1 MNEKKKILKI
11 FLQFEPSSTFNE
23 EFIKFVEEILFDWQK
38 DKNKKNEKD
47 RSNINK
53 FVVTSKFT

>member
-1 MNEKKKILKI
+1 MNEKKKNLKI

-38 DKNKKNEKD
+38 DKNKKTEKD